1 MAFSV
6 DSYTYKVQTLPDRA
20 GETRRAETSS
30 RTSQAEDRQK
40 DANPYRVTISE
51 EALRKAGLLK
61 DEKDQTAAKEQSK
74 AAGTASTD
82 ASGKD
87 AQEVAELKKVDQEVR
102 AHEQAHVMAGGNLVR
117 GGATFGYRRGPDG
130 NQYAVSGE
138 VSIDS
143 SPVQGDPRAT
153 IRKAEQVRK
162 AALAPAQPSSQDRA
176 VAAAASG
183 MEVQAQ
189 AELNQKQFEKTKSG
203 SGETSS
209 QVEGKTGAPASSAP
223 AGSSLAG
230 RAAAAYRQTA
240 HASQSAA
247 TQAAN
252 SSATGE
258 QQQSRPLSVWA

>member
-6 DSYTYKVQTLPDRA
+6 DSYTYQAQNLPGRTE
-20 GETRRAETSS
+20 ETRRTETAN
-30 RTSQAEDRQK
+30 RTAQAEERQK

-61 DEKDQTAAKEQSK
+61 DESEKAAQKKQSK
-74 AAGTASTD
+74 SGD
-82 ASGKD
+82 AEKSDSSDKD
-87 AQEVAELKKVDQEVR
+87 AQEVAELKKADQEVR

-117 GGATFGYRRGPDG
+117 GGATFGYKRGPDG
-130 NQYAVSGE
+130 NLYAVSGE

-189 AELNQKQFEKTKSG
+189 AELNQEQLDKMKSG
-203 SGETSS
+203 SGQISPQAGENS
-209 QVEGKTGAPASSAP
+209 GAVTRSTPESKIS
-223 AGSSLAG
+223 
-230 RAAAAYRQTA
+230 AAYRQADQGIESNAAQPTT
-240 HASQSAA
+240 SSAA
-247 TQAAN
+247 
-252 SSATGE
+252 GR
-258 QQQSRPLSVWA
+258 QQQAKPLSVWA

>member
-6 DSYTYKVQTLPDRA
+6 DSYTYQVQNLPGRT
-20 GETRRAETSS
+20 GETRRTETAS
-30 RTSQAEDRQK
+30 RTAQAEERQK

-61 DEKDQTAAKEQSK
+61 DETEKSANTEKPGASDKDT
-74 AAGTASTD
+74 
-82 ASGKD
+82 
-87 AQEVAELKKVDQEVR
+87 QEVAELKQADQEVR

-117 GGATFGYRRGPDG
+117 GGATFGYKRGPDG
-130 NQYAVSGE
+130 NLYAVSGE

-189 AELNQKQFEKTKSG
+189 AELNQEQFDKVKSSSGQTSPQAGENAGAVTKSTPE
-203 SGETSS
+203 SKVS
-209 QVEGKTGAPASSAP
+209 
-223 AGSSLAG
+223 
-230 RAAAAYRQTA
+230 AAYRQA
-240 HASQSAA
+240 DQSIESKAA
-247 TQAAN
+247 QPAN
-252 SSATGE
+252 SSAGSR
-258 QQQSRPLSVWA
+258 QQQTKPLSVWA